1 MSPSVSAMGIPAD
14 ISGAEARAAAK
25 HLQRRAQP
33 HHGDYLDS
41 DINSAKT
48 ERSLHK

>member
-1 MSPSVSAMGIPAD
+1 MNTSVSAVGIPTD

-25 HLQRRAQP
+25 HLQRTAHP
-33 HHGDYLDS
+33 HQGDYLDS

-48 ERSLHK
+48 ERSLYK